1 MQQKRVTLKDIARAT
16 GVHVSTVSRALNPTP
31 SASLTEDVVQ
41 RIRAT
46 ARQMGYSP
54 NLSAFSLRTNRTMTV
69 GVLIP
74 DITNPIFP
82 PILRGI
88 ESVLDPL
95 GYASLIVNTDNRT
108 AREKSLLES
117 LRGRGVDGIIHAGVL
132 ERDRS
137 LADDLLFGVPMVT
150 VNRRVS
156 APNIPCVVNDDEQG
170 IGMILQ
176 HLIDLGH
183 RNVVHIAGPILSS
196 TGHQRREAFLKEA
209 RAHDLLTGP
218 GAVFEAAAYDEA
230 PGAECARAAMRAR
243 PDTTALLCANDRLA
257 IGAIRAL
264 SELGMSCPRDISVTG
279 FNDMPMVDMIPP
291 GLTTIRIRSSEVGKA
306 AGSLLAKMMTEPHEV
321 VPSQIIMPVAMVLR
335 NSTAKP
341 REAVRSGAD
350 SRPA

>member
-1 MQQKRVTLKDIARAT
+1 MPLKRVTLKDIARAT

-54 NLSAFSLRTNRTMTV
+54 NLSAFGLRTNRTMTV
-69 GVLIP
+69 GILIP

-95 GYASLIVNTDNRT
+95 GYASLIVNTDNQN
-108 AREKSLLES
+108 ARERSLLAS

-137 LADDLLFGVPMVT
+137 LSDDLLFGVPVVT

-156 APNIPCVVNDDEQG
+156 APDIPCVVNDDEQG
-170 IGMILQ
+170 IRSILQ

-183 RNVVHIAGPILSS
+183 RHVVHLAGPISSS

-209 RAHDLLTGP
+209 RAHDLSVGP
-218 GAVFEAAAYDEA
+218 GAVVEAAAYDEA
-230 PGAECARAAMRAR
+230 SGAQCALAALRDL
-243 PDTTALLCANDRLA
+243 PETTALLCANDRLA
-257 IGAIRAL
+257 IGALRAL
-264 SELGMSCPRDISVTG
+264 GERGLSCPDDISITG
-279 FNDMPMVDMIPP
+279 FNDMPMMDLIPP
-291 GLTTIRIRSSEVGKA
+291 GLTTIRIRSAEVGKA
-306 AGSLLAKMMTEPHEV
+306 AGNLLAKMMTQPDEV
-321 VPSQIIMPVAMVLR
+321 VPSQTIMPVAMILR
-335 NSTAKP
+335 KSTAKP
-341 REAVRSGAD
+341 RETR
-350 SRPA
+350 RNLE